1 MAPIRLV
8 KKILRLYMKIFVTT
22 ILEKK
27 NPYVTPFIL
36 IDSGHT

>member
-22 ILEKK
+22 ILEK

-36 IDSGHT
+36 VDSDHT